1 MVVKDS
7 LSLLKGCHSDRF
19 DCRSFFSFSVLMT
32 SSEETEIEMNGK
44 WTIIVFSHIMWD
56 SFDYFGNE
64 FQVIVQNTS
73 S

>member
-1 MVVKDS
+1 
-7 LSLLKGCHSDRF
+7 
-19 DCRSFFSFSVLMT
+19 MT

-44 WTIIVFSHIMWD
+44 WTIIVFSDIMWD